1 LSFHFAANK
10 AGTLMIRVYTADAT
24 NAEAIRQAVA
34 TKGYAVEVFGS
45 IDRAA
50 LSAALSD
57 SSILVF
63 DLTSPGIHADAVL
76 AALDILEPERI
87 PPILY
92 LLADPG
98 QIDLITQSVSLLNQ
112 DYAFTPLDLHQLS
125 GRIEVLMLLGARRK
139 LTMESAITDR
149 LTGLYNRKYFLRRLE
164 EEMYRSKRYD
174 YVIGVHLVEVDFSAP
189 GHQLTEQAGTVVM
202 KEVGEF
208 FKGRLRKS
216 DQVSRFKW
224 DSFAVLLPDI
234 PAEDSLLVAKDVK
247 QKLEALAVTADSLAI
262 QLRVNI
268 AHLLLPREGI
278 GTAPDAVAALEDS
291 LLIAKTLPEGV
302 AVYGENS

>member
-1 LSFHFAANK
+1 
-10 AGTLMIRVYTADAT
+10 MIRVYTTADA
-24 NAEAIRQAVA
+24 NAEALRQAA
-34 TKGYAVEVFGS
+34 APKGYAVEVLDS
-45 IDRAA
+45 IDRSA
-50 LSAALSD
+50 LSAALGTA
-57 SSILVF
+57 SILAF
-63 DLTSPGIHADAVL
+63 DLTSPGMQADKVL
-76 AALDILEPERI
+76 AALDILEPERV

-92 LLADPG
+92 LLSDPSE
-98 QIDLITQSVSLLNQ
+98 IDLITQSVSLLNQ
-112 DYAFTPLDLHQLS
+112 DYAFTPLDPRQLA

-174 YVIGVHLVEVDFSAP
+174 YHIGVHLVEVDFAAP

-247 QKLEALAVTADSLAI
+247 QKVEAMAINADGLDI
-262 QLRVNI
+262 QTRVNV
-268 AHLLLPREGI
+268 AHLILPKEGL
-278 GTAPDAVAALEDS
+278 GTAPEAVAALEDT
-291 LLIAKTLPEGV
+291 LLLAKTMPEGV
-302 AVYGENS
+302 ADHGAAS